1 MRARVA
7 AARVGRLA
15 TTSPDGA
22 PHLVPFV
29 FALDGDTLFTSVDTK
44 PKRAGE
50 LRRVRNL
57 RHDAR
62 AAVLVDHYDEDWEA
76 LWWVRMDGVAR
87 ILDEGEEAVLG
98 RELLTAKYGQYG
110 PDLAVE
116 QIIAIDVG
124 RWSSWSFR

>member
-76 LWWVRMDGVAR
+76 LWWIRMDGVAR